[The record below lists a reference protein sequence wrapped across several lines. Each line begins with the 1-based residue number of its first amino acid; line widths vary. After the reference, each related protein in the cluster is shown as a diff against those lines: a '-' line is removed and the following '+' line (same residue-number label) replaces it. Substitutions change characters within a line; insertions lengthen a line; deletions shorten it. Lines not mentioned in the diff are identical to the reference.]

1 MLNIMKPLLP
11 ISMAA
16 FVVSCVP
23 QTQTQQTTQ
32 AQDPYAT
39 PATYPAAT
47 QDVQYPASTP
57 TYPEVSTPTY
67 PPVST
72 PATPSVPAAT
82 ASGQSYTIQK
92 GDTLWGIG
100 QKFGTS
106 VDAIRSANTLS
117 GDLIQAGQTI
127 VIP

>member
-1 MLNIMKPLLP
+1 MLKITKLLLP
-11 ISMAA
+11 ASLAL

-23 QTQTQQTTQ
+23 QTTQTTQ
-32 AQDPYAT
+32 TQNPYGT
-39 PATYPAAT
+39 PTYPAAT
-47 QDVQYPASTP
+47 TPEAQYPASTP
-57 TYPEVSTPTY
+57 TYPEASPTPVYPTVETPTSV
-67 PPVST
+67 PST
-72 PATPSVPAAT
+72 PAAS
-82 ASGQSYTIQK
+82 SGQSYTIQK

-127 VIP
+127 MIP